1 MAVQGF
7 TDPLRFD
14 PDRFS
19 TERQE
24 DIKFGK
30 NFMAFGS
37 GPHYCVGKEYAINHL
52 TAFLAILSTRHEITF
67 PFPATL
73 VLGCRVA
80 AASSCMAVLW
90 LFSSCIVMAVL
101 LSFLLVWQC
110 SCVG

>member
-1 MAVQGF
+1 MCIGCVQGF

-24 DIKFGK
+24 DVKFGK

-52 TAFLAILSTRHEITF
+52 TAFLAILSTRQGLHLRF
-67 PFPATL
+67 P
-73 VLGCRVA
+73 
-80 AASSCMAVLW
+80 SSMSLNPTMRW
-90 LFSSCIVMAVL
+90 LPSPSSNNTSTWPLHKLSVTVIL
-101 LSFLLVWQC
+101 LN
-110 SCVG
+110 